1 MLKIYIPRFLLPLV
15 LNSVLSSLDG
25 YELKMAADWAQAT
38 DKYKIQMRWQSKNKR
53 EFKLNI

>member
-38 DKYKIQMRWQSKNKR
+38 DKYKIQMR
-53 EFKLNI
+53 